1 MLPLPLPL
9 QESKKRLTESHFRA
23 YGQSV
28 RHVTLEK
35 LPQGI
40 AGTRRTLDRMAAAV
54 RGEIGPDFRGYL
66 HETIRAKALDLVAG
80 IPPRDWRGEIGR
92 LFEFVRDRIT
102 YRLDPVDAE
111 RVQDPVATLEIGSG
125 DCDDLV
131 VLLAAL
137 LGSLGYWS
145 RFVAQTADGVQ
156 YRLLQMDT
164 RFDHVYVEV
173 ETPHG
178 WLALDP
184 TADGHGVIRAAPGW
198 RNPTGQEWIY
208 QIW

>member
-1 MLPLPLPL
+1 MLPFPSPL
-9 QESKKRLTESHFRA
+9 QDSKKRLTNSLFRA
-23 YGQSV
+23 YGQTV
-28 RHVTLEK
+28 RHVTREQ
-35 LPQGI
+35 LPDGI

-54 RGEIGPDFRGYL
+54 QGEIGPEYRGYL
-66 HETIRAKALDLVAG
+66 HETIRAKALDLVG
-80 IPPRDWRGEIGR
+80 GVPPRDWRGEIGR

-102 YRLDPVDAE
+102 YRQDPVDAE

-145 RFVAQTADGVQ
+145 RFVAQTRDG
-156 YRLLQMDT
+156 LQ
-164 RFDHVYVEV
+164 FDHVYLET
-173 ETPHG
+173 ETPRG

-184 TADGHGVIRAAPGW
+184 TADGHGGVIRAAPGW

>member
-1 MLPLPLPL
+1 MLPFAAPFKF
-9 QESKKRLTESHFRA
+9 EKKRLTNSVFRA
-23 YGQSV
+23 YGQTV
-28 RHVTLEK
+28 RHVTIEK

-54 RGEIGPDFRGYL
+54 RGEIRPDFRGYL
-66 HETIRAKALDLVAG
+66 HETIRVTALDLVAG
-80 IPPRDWRGEIGR
+80 VPPRDWRGEIGR

-145 RFVAQTADGVQ
+145 RFVAQTPDGVQ
-156 YRLLQMDT
+156 
-164 RFDHVYVEV
+164 FDHVYLEV
-173 ETPHG
+173 ETPRG